1 MRTTVRID
9 DELYRALKAT
19 AARTGRSVGEVME
32 DALRVFLARPTDSG
46 TTLTPLP
53 EWTGSGVQPGVDPS
67 ANAAVRSTMD
77 EQVALDSLR

>member
-32 DALRVFLARPTDSG
+32 DALRVFLARPTDPE
-46 TTLTPLP
+46 TTMVPLP
-53 EWTGSGVQPGVDPS
+53 V
-67 ANAAVRSTMD
+67 
-77 EQVALDSLR
+77 